1 MLKTPDVSEMLK
13 QNIELFIKTIK
24 LDTCSNVEQSKQ
36 NRAMLYKL
44 IDFAVAEGRIKGIQE
59 SIQ

>member
-24 LDTCSNVEQSKQ
+24 LDTCEQSKQ